1 MIEGPFTPDVVAEI
15 VRHMNEDHEDDT
27 LLMVRVL
34 CDQPDAMSA
43 VMTSVDA
50 DGADFVANVG
60 GTEIPVR
67 LDWGKRLTERKQVRQ
82 EVVRLYREATQAASA
97 ERWGF

>member
-1 MIEGPFTPDVVAEI
+1 MSDGPFTPDVVAAI
-15 VRHMNEDHEDDT
+15 TRHMNEDHAEDT

-34 CDQPDAMSA
+34 GDQPSAESAAM
-43 VMTSVDA
+43 TNVDA

-60 GTEIPVR
+60 GTEVPVR

-82 EVVRLYREATQAASA
+82 EVVRLYREAADA
-97 ERWGF
+97 